1 MRSSNGSAFY
11 PDGSATLVTGR
22 AIVLVER
29 RSVYRAFRA
38 IEGGNSQTDL
48 TKRPVVHN
56 ADGTISTVR
65 SMGINEGEHEVLIP
79 TVSEDG
85 RILSDDR

>member
-1 MRSSNGSAFY
+1 
-11 PDGSATLVTGR
+11 
-22 AIVLVER
+22 
-29 RSVYRAFRA
+29 
-38 IEGGNSQTDL
+38 
-48 TKRPVVHN
+48 VVHN

-85 RILSDDR
+85 RILSDDP